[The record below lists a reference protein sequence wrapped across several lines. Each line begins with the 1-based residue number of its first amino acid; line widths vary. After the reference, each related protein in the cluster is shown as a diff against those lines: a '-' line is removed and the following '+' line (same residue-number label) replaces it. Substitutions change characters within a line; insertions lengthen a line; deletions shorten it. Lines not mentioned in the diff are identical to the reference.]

1 MRPLTLTIILI
12 GFIISCTDKS
22 ALKDDDVQLGE
33 ITLDVS
39 GNEKARPYFEE
50 GLLLLHS
57 FEFKDAAENF
67 RKAQE
72 LDSSFAMAY
81 WGEAMTENHPLWRE
95 QEYDKAIAILAKLG
109 ETKEE
114 QREAFKTPLEKD
126 FYDAIS
132 TLYGEGSKE
141 ERDKSYA
148 AVMDKLHKKY
158 PDNHE
163 ITAFY
168 ALSLL
173 GSAGG
178 KRDYDTYGKAAR
190 IAQSVIAENPNHPGA
205 LHYLIH
211 SYDDPDHAPQA
222 LTAANS
228 YAKVAPEANH
238 ALHMPSH
245 IYVALGMWDEVISS
259 NIAAFSASQKRKK
272 RKDLDNDA
280 LDYHSLKW
288 LMYGYLQT
296 EDFDK
301 ARELVKDMERYA
313 SENPTPKSLGHTVMM
328 KAAYFTE
335 TEEWEDALL
344 QDSLDYSDLSV
355 QLYASHQFMLG
366 RQAAHQKDMDQLNN
380 HIQFIQQKIKES
392 SNEIAAG
399 EPTMCS
405 GSYSRRRPTKAHIER
420 ATVMKKQLETLKAI
434 ADGNSTLAENLM
446 KEAMDME
453 EKITYSYGPP
463 EIIKP
468 SPEFYAEWLEQ
479 QDRHDEAK
487 RLYEK
492 VLDRAPKR
500 FIALQGM
507 ERVNKE
513 MGT

>member
-1 MRPLTLTIILI
+1 MRLLLLLIIST
-12 GFIISCTDKS
+12 GFIIGCTEMHVVP
-22 ALKDDDVQLGE
+22 DDDTQLGE
-33 ITLDVS
+33 IALKVS
-39 GNEKARPYFEE
+39 GSDQAVPYFEE

-57 FEFKDAAENF
+57 FEFKDAAEKF

-72 LDSSFAMAY
+72 LDSTFAMAY

-95 QEYDKAIAILAKLG
+95 QEYDKAIGILAKLG

-114 QREAFKTPLEKD
+114 QRASFKTPLEKD
-126 FYDAIS
+126 FYDAIA
-132 TLYGEGSKE
+132 TLYGEGSKS
-141 ERDKSYA
+141 ERDKAYA
-148 AVMDKLHKKY
+148 AFMDKLHKKY

-178 KRDYDTYGKAAR
+178 KRDYETYGKAAR

-222 LTAANS
+222 LDAANS

-245 IYVALGMWDEVISS
+245 IYVALGMWEEVISS
-259 NIAAFSASQKRKK
+259 NIAAFAASQKRKE
-272 RKDLDNDA
+272 RKELDNDA

-296 EDFDK
+296 EEFDK
-301 ARELVKDMERYA
+301 ARGLVKDMERYA

-335 TEEWEDALL
+335 TEEWEDALI
-344 QDSLDYSDLSV
+344 QDTLDFSDLPV

-366 RQAAHQKDMDQLNN
+366 RQAAHQKDMDQLNI
-380 HIQFIQQKIKES
+380 HIQSMQQKIKDS
-392 SNEIAAG
+392 SNELAAG
-399 EPTMCS
+399 ESTMCS
-405 GSYSRRRPTKAHIER
+405 GSYSRRRPTKAHVDR
-420 ATVMKKQLETLKAI
+420 ATVMKKQLETLKAL
-434 ADGNSTLAENLM
+434 AGGNPTLAENLM
-446 KEAMDME
+446 KESMELE

-479 QDRHDEAK
+479 QDRHAEAK

-500 FIALQGM
+500 YIALQGM